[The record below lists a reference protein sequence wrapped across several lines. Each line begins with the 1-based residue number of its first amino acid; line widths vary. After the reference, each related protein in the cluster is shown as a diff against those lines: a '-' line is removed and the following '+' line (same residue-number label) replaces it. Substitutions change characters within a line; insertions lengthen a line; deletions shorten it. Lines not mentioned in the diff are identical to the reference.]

1 MLRHNI
7 TIMKSTIDPKEF
19 WTIINTNCGF
29 NSTLKP
35 TSRAYLVS
43 IVIEVILKT
52 MHTFSIK
59 TMYTFSIKIY
69 GYKKLHLTFLCK
81 IESLYMDQPKPK
93 KKIHYFSVFRVIPQN
108 EDELI
113 SKAPY

>member
-52 MHTFSIK
+52 MN
-59 TMYTFSIKIY
+59 
-69 GYKKLHLTFLCK
+69 HL
-81 IESLYMDQPKPK
+81 Y
-93 KKIHYFSVFRVIPQN
+93 V
-108 EDELI
+108 
-113 SKAPY
+113 